1 MKTTTLL
8 CSLCILFGCTSAPKG
23 ITPVAPFD
31 LERYL
36 GTWYEI
42 ARLDHR
48 FERGLSQVSATYSKR
63 ADGGIDV
70 LNRGYNSS
78 TGEWKEA
85 AGKAYPLG
93 SSQQGSLKVSF
104 FWPFY
109 AGYHVIAL
117 DQQDYSYAL
126 ISGPDRDYLW
136 ILSRTRTL
144 DAATLQNLLNRATEL
159 GFATNSLIFVEH
171 QE

>member
-1 MKTTTLL
+1 MKFLL
-8 CSLCILFGCTSAPKG
+8 LLFGTCLLAG
-23 ITPVAPFD
+23 CAATPQGVKPVDNFD
-31 LERYL
+31 PERYL

-63 ADGGIDV
+63 SDGGIDV
-70 LNRGYNSS
+70 LNRGLNSK

-85 AGKAYPLG
+85 MGRAYFIGDP
-93 SSQQGSLKVSF
+93 SVARLKVTF

-109 AGYHVIAL
+109 GGYNVIELERENYA
-117 DQQDYSYAL
+117 YAL
-126 ISGPDRDYLW
+126 ICGPNRKYLW
-136 ILSRTRTL
+136 ILSRTQQL
-144 DAATLQNLLNRATEL
+144 DETIMQQLLVTAERLDFDT
-159 GFATNSLIFVEH
+159 SQLILVDQ